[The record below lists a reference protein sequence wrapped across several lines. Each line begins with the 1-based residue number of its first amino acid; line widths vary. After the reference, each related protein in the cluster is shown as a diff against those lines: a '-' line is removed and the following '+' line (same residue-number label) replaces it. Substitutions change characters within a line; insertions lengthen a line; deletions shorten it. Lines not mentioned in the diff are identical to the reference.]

1 MGTEQFHF
9 ITGRLAEPAL
19 RKTLEKM
26 SAESDF
32 RWTIQVMPI
41 TVAALMTPSWI
52 AKRIEVSEVP
62 EATTQIIVPG
72 YCDGDLSP
80 IQAATSVPVK
90 AGPKDLRK
98 LPHFFGRQQEPP
110 SLEDWDIDI
119 IAEIN
124 HAPRMTLQ
132 EVLDV
137 AETYRADGATL
148 IDVGCD
154 PNSCWSGAADCVRAL
169 VDEGHRVSIDS
180 LNPKEIAPAVAAG
193 AELVLSVNATNREAA
208 VDWGCEVVVIPDD
221 IQDIASM
228 EATIEL
234 LAQRNVPLRLD
245 PILEPIG
252 FGFANSLRR
261 YMDTRERWPEAQ
273 MMMGIGNLTELTDVD
288 SAGVNFLLLA
298 ICQDLRI
305 HSVLTTQVIN
315 WARSSVKECDIA
327 RRLIRYANEEKVPP
341 KNLGYDLVALRD
353 AQLLNFGS
361 EAIAAL
367 AKNIKD
373 HNYRILAE
381 DGEVHLLGSRTH
393 WHDADPFKVFDALA
407 ESNPKN
413 LDASHAFYLG
423 YEMCKAMIANQLGK
437 NYTQDEALR
446 WGHLTVEEQ
455 NRHRL
460 EKKFRSTADDS
471 DLSSKEVD

>member
-1 MGTEQFHF
+1 MANDQLHF

-26 SAESDF
+26 AGSADF
-32 RWTIQVMPI
+32 KWTVQVLPI

-52 AKRIEVSEVP
+52 AKRIEVP
-62 EATTQIIVPG
+62 EGSSKVVLPG
-72 YCDGDLSP
+72 YCDGDVSP
-80 IQAATSVPVK
+80 IEAVVAIPIVV
-90 AGPKDLRK
+90 GPKDLRQ
-98 LPHFFGRQQEPP
+98 LPKFFGQQQDPP
-110 SLEDWDIDI
+110 SLDQWDIDI

-124 HAPRMTLQ
+124 HAPRMSMD
-132 EVLDV
+132 EVIAM
-137 AETYRADGATL
+137 AESYRADGATL
-148 IDVGCD
+148 IDVGCE
-154 PNSCWSGAADCVRAL
+154 PNSLWVGVADCVKTL
-169 VDEGHRVSIDS
+169 KDLGHRVSIDS

-193 AELVLSVNATNREAA
+193 AELVLSVNGTNREAA

-221 IQDIASM
+221 IRDIESMQD
-228 EATIEL
+228 TIEF
-234 LAQRNVPLRLD
+234 LAERNVPLRID

-252 FGFANSLRR
+252 MGFAQSLQR
-261 YMDTRERWPEAQ
+261 YMDARRRWPEAE
-273 MMMGIGNLTELTDVD
+273 MMMGVGNLTELTDVD

-298 ICQDLRI
+298 ICQELRI

-315 WARSSVKECDIA
+315 WAQSSVKECDIA
-327 RRLIRYANEEKVPP
+327 RRLVRYAIEEKVPP
-341 KNLGYDLVALRD
+341 KNLGYDLVSLRD
-353 AQLLNFGS
+353 PQRLNFGA

-367 AKNIKD
+367 AQNIKD

-381 DGEVHLLGSRTH
+381 DGEVHLLGSQTH

-446 WGHLTVEEQ
+446 WGHLTVEEK

-460 EKKFRSTADDS
+460 EKKFR
-471 DLSSKEVD
+471 K

>member
-1 MGTEQFHF
+1 MANDQLHF

-26 SAESDF
+26 AGSADF
-32 RWTIQVMPI
+32 KWTVQVLPI

-52 AKRIEVSEVP
+52 AKRIEVP
-62 EATTQIIVPG
+62 EGSSKVVLPG
-72 YCDGDLSP
+72 YCDGDVSP
-80 IQAATSVPVK
+80 IEAVVAIPIVV
-90 AGPKDLRK
+90 GPKDLRQ
-98 LPHFFGRQQEPP
+98 LPKFFGQQQDPP
-110 SLEDWDIDI
+110 SLDQWDIDI

-124 HAPRMTLQ
+124 HAPRCSMD
-132 EVLDV
+132 EVIAM
-137 AETYRADGATL
+137 AESYRADGATL
-148 IDVGCD
+148 IDVGCE
-154 PNSCWSGAADCVRAL
+154 PNSLWVGVADCVKTL
-169 VDEGHRVSIDS
+169 KDLGHRVSIDS

-193 AELVLSVNATNREAA
+193 AELVLSVNGTNREAA

-221 IQDIASM
+221 IRDIESMQD
-228 EATIEL
+228 TIEF
-234 LAQRNVPLRLD
+234 LAERNVPLRID

-252 FGFANSLRR
+252 MGFAQSLQR
-261 YMDTRERWPEAQ
+261 YMDARRHWPEAE
-273 MMMGIGNLTELTDVD
+273 MMMGVGNLTELTDVD

-298 ICQDLRI
+298 ICQELRI

-315 WARSSVKECDIA
+315 WAQSSVKECDIA
-327 RRLIRYANEEKVPP
+327 RRLVRYAIEEKVPP
-341 KNLGYDLVALRD
+341 KNLGYDLVSLRD
-353 AQLLNFGS
+353 AQRLNFGA

-367 AKNIKD
+367 AENIKD
-373 HNYRILAE
+373 HNYRIFAE
-381 DGEVHLLGSRTH
+381 EGEVHLLGSQTH

-446 WGHLTVEEQ
+446 WGHLTVEEK

-460 EKKFRSTADDS
+460 EKKFR
-471 DLSSKEVD
+471 K

>member
-1 MGTEQFHF
+1 MENDQIHF
-9 ITGRLAEPAL
+9 ITGRLAESAL
-19 RKTLEKM
+19 RKTLEKL
-26 SAESDF
+26 SQADGF
-32 RWTIQVMPI
+32 KWTVQVFPI

-52 AKRIEVSEVP
+52 AKRIEVP
-62 EATTQIIVPG
+62 AAATKVVLPG

-80 IQAATSVPVK
+80 IESVTSVPLVI
-90 AGPKDLRK
+90 GPKDLRQ
-98 LPHFFGRQQEPP
+98 LPRFFGQQQEPP
-110 SLEDWDIDI
+110 SLEQWDIDI

-124 HAPRMTLQ
+124 HAPRLTLEQ
-132 EVLDV
+132 VIVL
-137 AETYRADGATL
+137 AKQYRDDGATL
-148 IDVGCD
+148 IDVGCE
-154 PNSCWSGAADCVRAL
+154 PNSCWSGVSDCVKAIKDL
-169 VDEGHRVSIDS
+169 GLRVSIDS
-180 LNPKEIAPAVAAG
+180 LNPEEIAPAVDAG
-193 AELVLSVNATNREAA
+193 AELVLSVNSSNREAA

-221 IQDIASM
+221 IRDINSMQD
-228 EATIEL
+228 TIEI
-234 LAQRNVPLRLD
+234 LASENVSLRLD

-252 FGFANSLRR
+252 MGFAQSLQR
-261 YMDTRERWPEAQ
+261 YMDARRRWPEAE

-298 ICQDLRI
+298 ICQELGIR
-305 HSVLTTQVIN
+305 SVLTTQVIN

-327 RRLIRYANEEKVPP
+327 RRLVRYAIEEKVPP
-341 KNLGYDLVALRD
+341 KNLGYDLVSLRD
-353 AQLLNFGS
+353 PQRLSYGA

-367 AKNIKD
+367 AQDIKD

-381 DGEVHLLGSRTH
+381 GGEIHLLGSRTH
-393 WHDADPFKVFDALA
+393 WHDADPFKVFDALV

-446 WGHLTVEEQ
+446 WGHLTVEEK

-460 EKKFRSTADDS
+460 EKKFRNS
-471 DLSSKEVD
+471 